1 MALQESALREWARD
15 DLAKVSSF
23 GEAGVLSGTGIAAV
37 SQKERY
43 AMEMQTRLSTEMER
57 YLDLSTRQVEVTE
70 ANMANASNQ
79 SYTREVPNWQ
89 ENQPIVI
96 NGVSYAT
103 GVTVTGGISQRDRVL
118 EQRLQ
123 QQTQLS
129 SASSSLLTALTTL
142 QSNFS
147 SAGSS
152 STTGNIGTDITNF
165 FNSYTQLESSPTN
178 NADRQAIL
186 SSATTLA
193 GDISSTAN
201 SLNAQQLSL
210 DQSANTVVTQVNAL
224 LVSLAQV
231 NQQIQ
236 STAPNTDA
244 GILEDQRQSDLS
256 QISSLVGIN
265 EVTTE
270 KNGLSITTT
279 GGQLLVT
286 QGTSFQITS
295 GNVGGVTHFYL
306 NGTDITSQLT
316 SGGGQLGGILTARDQ
331 SIPSTLASLDQLAYS
346 ISTNVN
352 TVNNAGTDLDG
363 DNGNAG
369 NIFNAPTQVSGS
381 AVAMS
386 VVMTDPS
393 KIAAAGL
400 NLGTGDDSNAVN
412 AANLASQTIVNGET
426 PANYYSNLVST
437 LGALVSQTTT
447 ENTAQSASVT
457 QLQTQRNAL
466 SSVNLDEEASN
477 LEEFQRSYQAASQVF
492 TILNTIMASAV
503 NLGVETAVS

>member
-1 MALQESALREWARD
+1 MATINAAMALISGALEADQSALD
-15 DLAKVSSF
+15 ITSNNV
-23 GEAGVLSGTGIAAV
+23 
-37 SQKERY
+37 
-43 AMEMQTRLSTEMER
+43 
-57 YLDLSTRQVEVTE
+57 
-70 ANMANASNQ
+70 ANASNQ

-129 SASSSLLTALTTL
+129 AASSSLLTALTTL
-142 QSNFS
+142 QSNFTPAS
-147 SAGSS
+147 GS
-152 STTGNIGTDITNF
+152 STTGDIGTDITNF
-165 FNSYTQLESSPTN
+165 FDSYTQLESSPTN

-210 DQSANTVVTQVNAL
+210 DQSANTIVTQVNGL
-224 LVSLAQV
+224 LVSLSQV

-236 STAPNTDA
+236 STAPNVDA
-244 GILEDQRQSDLS
+244 GTLEDQRQSDLS
-256 QISSLVGIN
+256 QLSSLVGIN
-265 EVTTE
+265 QVTTE
-270 KNGLSITTT
+270 KNGLSITTS

-286 QGTSFQITS
+286 EGTSYQITS

-316 SGGGQLGGILTARDQ
+316 SGGGQLGGILTGRDQ
-331 SIPSTLASLDQLAYS
+331 SIPNTLASLDQLAYS
-346 ISTNVN
+346 ISTSVN
-352 TVNNAGTDLDG
+352 MVNSAGTDLDG

-369 NIFNAPTQVSGS
+369 NIFYAPTQVSGS
-381 AVAMS
+381 AQAMS
-386 VVMTDPS
+386 VVMTAPN
-393 KIAAAGL
+393 KIAAAAL
-400 NLGTGDDSNAVN
+400 NGGTGDDSNAVT
-412 AANLASQTIVNGET
+412 AANLATQTIVNGET
-426 PANYYSNLVST
+426 PSNYYSNLVST
-437 LGALVSQTTT
+437 LGAQVSQTTT
-447 ENTAQSASVT
+447 ESTALSASVT

-492 TILNTIMASAV
+492 TILNSVMASAL
-503 NLGVETAVS
+503 NLGVETAVA